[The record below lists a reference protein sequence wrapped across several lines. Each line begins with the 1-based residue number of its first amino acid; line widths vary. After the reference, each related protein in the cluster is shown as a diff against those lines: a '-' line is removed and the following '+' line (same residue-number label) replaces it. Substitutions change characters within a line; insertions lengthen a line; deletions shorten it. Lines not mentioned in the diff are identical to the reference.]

1 MLYKESITNETLDL
15 LKSLTSENLL
25 TDFFLVGGTALAL
38 QIGHRK
44 SIDLDFFSSTAF
56 DSNQI
61 QNLLI
66 NKYQFQID
74 YQAENTILGYINDV
88 KIDFISH
95 QYPQLAKI
103 ENIEGLRLA
112 NIKDIGAMKLNAICN
127 RGSKKDFVDI
137 FLLMDTFS
145 LGELILF
152 YQKKYNQTNS
162 IMVLKS
168 ILFFDDAELEPEPIY
183 LSKQIVWEDI
193 KEKITTEAK
202 KLFKN

>member
-1 MLYKESITNETLDL
+1 MLYKESITRETLDL

-25 TDFFLVGGTALAL
+25 TDFLLVGGTALAL

-44 SIDLDFFSSTAF
+44 SIDLDFFSLSAF

-95 QYPQLAKI
+95 QYPPLAKT

-112 NIKDIGAMKLNAICN
+112 NLKDIGAMKLNAICN

-137 FLLMDTFS
+137 FFLMDNFS
-145 LGELILF
+145 LGELIHF

-168 ILFFDDAELEPEPIY
+168 ILFFDDAELEPDPIY
-183 LSKQIVWEDI
+183 LSKQIAWEEV
-193 KEKITTEAK
+193 KEKITSEAK

>member
-1 MLYKESITNETLDL
+1 MLYKESVTSETLDL
-15 LKSLTSENLL
+15 LKSLMSENLL

-44 SIDLDFFSSTAF
+44 SIDLDFFSSSAF

-74 YQAENTILGYINDV
+74 YIAENTISGFINNV

-95 QYPQLAKI
+95 QYPQLAKVKTI
-103 ENIEGLRLA
+103 DDLRLA
-112 NIKDIGAMKLNAICN
+112 NLQDIGAMKLNAICN

-137 FLLMDTFS
+137 FYLIDTFS
-145 LGELILF
+145 LKETIQF

-162 IMVLKS
+162 LMVLKS
-168 ILFFDDAELEPEPIY
+168 ILYFDDAELEPEPVY
-183 LSKQIVWEDI
+183 LNKKLDWVEV
-193 KEKITTEAK
+193 KEKITSEAK